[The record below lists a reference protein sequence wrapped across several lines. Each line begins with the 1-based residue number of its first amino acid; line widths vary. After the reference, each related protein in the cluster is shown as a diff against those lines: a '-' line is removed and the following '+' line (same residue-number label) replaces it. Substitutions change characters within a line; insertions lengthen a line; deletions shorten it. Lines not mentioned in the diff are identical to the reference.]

1 MLLLALLNCLL
12 GVVFGLLYRVM
23 ILAPLIAIAVLEA
36 TLVAL
41 PAGTWISV
49 LWRSGILI
57 ASLEIGYFGGSAIS
71 VYLGGL
77 RFPTHS
83 PQLENAHSV
92 HGFVGGAVRKK
103 LGLALMSEKANV
115 GRRVVSEDLPASAN
129 VEDSRDAA

>member
-36 TLVAL
+36 TVVAL

-57 ASLEIGYFGGSAIS
+57 ASLEMGYFGGSAIS

-77 RFPTHS
+77 RFPTRS
-83 PQLENAHSV
+83 PQLENPHS
-92 HGFVGGAVRKK
+92 FFAGAVAKK
-103 LGLALMSEKANV
+103 LGLAFVSEKANR
-115 GRRVVSEDLPASAN
+115 GRVYRVVSVDLPAM
-129 VEDSRDAA
+129 EHCRERL